1 MQRKLIQVPPICTP
15 PMNLTMKSYG
25 QIHCSSSS
33 KYIGNCLN
41 LKYASKQ
48 LSKKTKMHSSRMYT
62 VRCSSRLLGGGG
74 LCPGESAQGGVCQT
88 PPVNRMT
95 DACENIT
102 LPQTTLRTVIT
113 TENDV
118 QCNINCNEELNYK
131 FHLCT

>member
-1 MQRKLIQVPPICTP
+1 
-15 PMNLTMKSYG
+15 
-25 QIHCSSSS
+25 
-33 KYIGNCLN
+33 
-41 LKYASKQ
+41 
-48 LSKKTKMHSSRMYT
+48 MHSNRMRT
-62 VRCSSRLLGGGG
+62 VPCSSRLLGGGG
-74 LCPGESAQGGVCQT
+74 GLCPGGSAQGGT

-118 QCNINCNEELNYK
+118 QCNINCNEEQNYK